1 MYVYEFLGIAKHE
14 IESGRRWQS
23 YIETTF
29 NIQCRMADFHFAQAE
44 S

>member
-1 MYVYEFLGIAKHE
+1 MYVYESLGIVKHE
-14 IESGRRWQS
+14 IESGRPWQS

-29 NIQCRMADFHFAQAE
+29 NIHRRMADFHFAQAE